1 MVAWLLRNPDDHSA
15 DKTGY
20 SPGVATLVTFHAH
33 PDDEAIACGGTIAR
47 AVAEGHRVVLV
58 VATKG
63 ENGEVAEG
71 FLSPGE
77 SLAERREK
85 EQEEAC
91 RILGIARLEW
101 LGYVDSGMMG
111 TPENDAPESFWSADV
126 EAAASSLAAILENEN
141 ADILTHYDPAG
152 TYGHPDHI
160 QCHRVGLRA
169 AELAGTPRLYESV
182 VNRDQFKE
190 DLSRLSEEELQ
201 SLKEGGLD
209 PEEMDEL
216 GVSASEI
223 TTAVDVRDYLG
234 LKRSAMAAH
243 ASQIADTSFFLAM
256 PPELFERSFG
266 TEWYIRRTG
275 AKKEETS
282 LFEEI

>member
-1 MVAWLLRNPDDHSA
+1 M
-15 DKTGY
+15 
-20 SPGVATLVTFHAH
+20 ATLVMLHAH
-33 PDDEAIACGGTIAR
+33 PDDEAIACGGTIAK

-77 SLAERREK
+77 SLAERRVK

-101 LGYVDSGMMG
+101 LGFVDSGMMG
-111 TPENDAPESFWSADV
+111 TPENDAPKSFWNTDV
-126 EAAASSLAAILENEN
+126 EAAAARLAAILEDEK
-141 ADILTHYDPAG
+141 ADILTYYDPAG

-169 AELAGTPRLYESV
+169 GELARTPRLYESAA
-182 VNRDQFKE
+182 NRDHFKE
-190 DLSRLSEEELQ
+190 NLSRLSEEEYQKILD
-201 SLKEGGLD
+201 GGLD
-209 PEEMDEL
+209 PSRLDDL
-216 GVSASEI
+216 GVPASEI

-234 LKRSAMAAH
+234 LKRAAMAAH

-256 PPELFERSFG
+256 PPELFEQSFG
-266 TEWYIRRTG
+266 TEWYIRRDAGDAT
-275 AKKEETS
+275 ETS
-282 LFEEI
+282 LFEGL